1 VISADSKGGI
11 QTQFPDV
18 LWAKADVSAVQL
30 FSPKKLLIV
39 GVAIFAIGCSSSD
52 ATPAATPD
60 MTDGVPVPSATAV
73 VTRAPSGTYGGSL
86 TVVAE
91 AQIPHRDVHQEVQET
106 LTALGP
112 GLAYSR
118 LLRLRSGEGSN
129 QPNLL
134 LECDLC
140 QSWELNEDLAY
151 VFKLRPGIK
160 WQNVAPVNGRA
171 LNAQDI
177 VFSLDR
183 LKTPGWPNAPL
194 LSSIGEATALDDLTV
209 QVELALKDADALLA
223 LADGHV
229 KIVAPEVV
237 AMYGDLKDAPVVGT
251 GPWVWQETAP
261 GEGMEFTRNSSYF
274 EDNLPFLDQLNV
286 TVMRSDPLGDSP
298 GSVELDKVAAF
309 RAGLVDVFSAGP
321 GEWEM
326 VQRGDTD
333 FQSVVS
339 RRSGA
344 GIVLAM
350 NSQMPNL
357 KETAVRQAVFQAID
371 PWDYLDTVWSGQGF
385 ASVGIP
391 VRESGWLLDRPEMR
405 QNYFAD
411 PGKARQLLLDSG
423 KRLPLN
429 LEVTVRIERTG
440 GENLALEERLIA
452 DLTAVGFNPE
462 LRRMNPVQ
470 FDDLVMGPAREFQLA
485 VGAIPPTSTTNSYLF
500 GLLHSQGQWNLAG
513 HEDGQLDA
521 MIEAQAAEFDDIA
534 RRDQLVEIQ
543 RRVLDQAYL
552 FSPVTAASRWV
563 FSSDLM
569 GFEPNTALSEYN
581 FWSRTWLDR

>member
-1 VISADSKGGI
+1 MK
-11 QTQFPDV
+11 
-18 LWAKADVSAVQL
+18 L
-30 FSPKKLLIV
+30 FSPKKLLII
-39 GVAIFAIGCSSSD
+39 GVAIFVIGCSSSA
-52 ATPAATPD
+52 ATPPATPD

-73 VTRAPSGTYGGSL
+73 VSRAPSGTNGGAL
-86 TVVAE
+86 TVVA
-91 AQIPHRDVHQEVQET
+91 AARIPHRDVHQEVQET

-151 VFKLRPGIK
+151 VFKLRPGID
-160 WQNVAPVNGRA
+160 WQNVAPVNGRP
-171 LNAQDI
+171 LNAQDV

-194 LSSIGEATALDDLTV
+194 LSSIGEATAIDDLTL
-209 QVELALKDADALLA
+209 QVELALEDADALLA

-237 AMYGDLKDAPVVGT
+237 TMYGDLKDAPVVGT
-251 GPWVWQETAP
+251 GPWVWQETGP
-261 GEGMEFTRNSSYF
+261 GEGMEFTRNSNYF
-274 EDNLPFLDQLNV
+274 ENNLPFLDQLNV
-286 TVMRSDPLGDSP
+286 TVMRSGPLGDSP

-321 GEWEM
+321 GEWDM
-326 VQRGDTD
+326 VRRGDTD

-344 GIVLAM
+344 GVVLAM

-391 VRESGWLLDRPEMR
+391 VRESGWLLGRPEMR

-423 KRLPLN
+423 QRLPLD

-485 VGAIPPTSTTNSYLF
+485 VGAVPPTSTTNSYLF
-500 GLLHSQGQWNLAG
+500 GLLHSKGQWNLSG
-513 HEDGQLDA
+513 HEDKQLDS

-534 RRDQLVEIQ
+534 RRDRLVEIQ
-543 RRVLDQAYL
+543 RRVLEQAYL

>member
-1 VISADSKGGI
+1 MK
-11 QTQFPDV
+11 
-18 LWAKADVSAVQL
+18 L
-30 FSPKKLLIV
+30 FSPKKLLII
-39 GVAIFAIGCSSSD
+39 GVAIFAIGCSSSA
-52 ATPAATPD
+52 ATPSATPD

-73 VTRAPSGTYGGSL
+73 VSRAPSGTNGGAL
-86 TVVAE
+86 TVVA
-91 AQIPHRDVHQEVQET
+91 AARIPHRDVHQEVQET

-151 VFKLRPGIK
+151 VFKLRPGID
-160 WQNVAPVNGRA
+160 WQNVAPVNGRP
-171 LNAQDI
+171 LNAQDV

-194 LSSIGEATALDDLTV
+194 LSSIGEATAIDDLTL
-209 QVELALKDADALLA
+209 QVELALEDADALLA

-237 AMYGDLKDAPVVGT
+237 TMYGDLKDAPVVGT
-251 GPWVWQETAP
+251 GPWVWQETGP
-261 GEGMEFTRNSSYF
+261 GEGMEFTRNSNYF
-274 EDNLPFLDQLNV
+274 ENNLPFLDQLNV
-286 TVMRSDPLGDSP
+286 TVMRSGPLGDSP

-321 GEWEM
+321 GEWDM
-326 VQRGDTD
+326 VRRGDTD

-344 GIVLAM
+344 GVVLAM

-423 KRLPLN
+423 QRLPLD

-485 VGAIPPTSTTNSYLF
+485 VGAVPPTSTTNSYLF
-500 GLLHSQGQWNLAG
+500 GLLHSKGQWNLSG
-513 HEDGQLDA
+513 HEDKQLDS
-521 MIEAQAAEFDDIA
+521 MIEAQSAEFDDIA
-534 RRDQLVEIQ
+534 RRDRLVEIQ
-543 RRVLDQAYL
+543 RRVLEQAYL

>member
-1 VISADSKGGI
+1 
-11 QTQFPDV
+11 
-18 LWAKADVSAVQL
+18 
-30 FSPKKLLIV
+30 
-39 GVAIFAIGCSSSD
+39 
-52 ATPAATPD
+52 
-60 MTDGVPVPSATAV
+60 
-73 VTRAPSGTYGGSL
+73 
-86 TVVAE
+86 
-91 AQIPHRDVHQEVQET
+91 
-106 LTALGP
+106 
-112 GLAYSR
+112 
-118 LLRLRSGEGSN
+118 
-129 QPNLL
+129 
-134 LECDLC
+134 
-140 QSWELNEDLAY
+140 
-151 VFKLRPGIK
+151 
-160 WQNVAPVNGRA
+160 
-171 LNAQDI
+171 
-177 VFSLDR
+177 
-183 LKTPGWPNAPL
+183 
-194 LSSIGEATALDDLTV
+194 
-209 QVELALKDADALLA
+209 
-223 LADGHV
+223 
-229 KIVAPEVV
+229 
-237 AMYGDLKDAPVVGT
+237 
-251 GPWVWQETAP
+251 
-261 GEGMEFTRNSSYF
+261 MEFTRNSNYF
-274 EDNLPFLDQLNV
+274 ENNLPFLDQLNV
-286 TVMRSDPLGDSP
+286 TVMRSGPLGDSP

-321 GEWEM
+321 GEWDM
-326 VQRGDTD
+326 VRRGDTD

-344 GIVLAM
+344 GVVLAM

-423 KRLPLN
+423 QRLPLD

-485 VGAIPPTSTTNSYLF
+485 VGAVPPTSTTNSYLF
-500 GLLHSQGQWNLAG
+500 GLLHSKGQWNLSG
-513 HEDGQLDA
+513 HEDKQLDS

-534 RRDQLVEIQ
+534 RRDRLVEIQ
-543 RRVLDQAYL
+543 RRVLEQAYL
-552 FSPVTAASRWV
+552 FSPATAASRWV

>member
-1 VISADSKGGI
+1 
-11 QTQFPDV
+11 
-18 LWAKADVSAVQL
+18 
-30 FSPKKLLIV
+30 
-39 GVAIFAIGCSSSD
+39 
-52 ATPAATPD
+52 
-60 MTDGVPVPSATAV
+60 
-73 VTRAPSGTYGGSL
+73 
-86 TVVAE
+86 VVA
-91 AQIPHRDVHQEVQET
+91 AARIPHRDVHQEVQET

-151 VFKLRPGIK
+151 VFKLRPGID
-160 WQNVAPVNGRA
+160 WQNVAPVNGRP
-171 LNAQDI
+171 LNAQDV

-194 LSSIGEATALDDLTV
+194 LSSIGEATAIDDLTL
-209 QVELALKDADALLA
+209 QVELALEDADALLA

-237 AMYGDLKDAPVVGT
+237 TMYGDLKDAPVVGT
-251 GPWVWQETAP
+251 GPWVWQETGP
-261 GEGMEFTRNSSYF
+261 GEGMEFTRNSNYF
-274 EDNLPFLDQLNV
+274 ENNLPFLDQLNV
-286 TVMRSDPLGDSP
+286 TVMRSGPLGDSP

-321 GEWEM
+321 GEWDM
-326 VQRGDTD
+326 VRRGDTD

-344 GIVLAM
+344 GVVLAM

-405 QNYFAD
+405 RNYFAD

-423 KRLPLN
+423 QRLPLD

-485 VGAIPPTSTTNSYLF
+485 VGAVPPTSTTNSYLF
-500 GLLHSQGQWNLAG
+500 GLLHSKGQWNLSG
-513 HEDGQLDA
+513 HEDKQLDS

-534 RRDQLVEIQ
+534 RRDRLVEIQ
-543 RRVLDQAYL
+543 RRVLEQAYL

>member
-1 VISADSKGGI
+1 MK
-11 QTQFPDV
+11 
-18 LWAKADVSAVQL
+18 L
-30 FSPKKLLIV
+30 FSPKKLLII
-39 GVAIFAIGCSSSD
+39 GVAIFAIGCSSS
-52 ATPAATPD
+52 AATPSATPN

-73 VTRAPSGTYGGSL
+73 VSRAPSGTNGGAL
-86 TVVAE
+86 TVVA
-91 AQIPHRDVHQEVQET
+91 AARIPHRDVHQEVQET

-151 VFKLRPGIK
+151 VFKLRPGID
-160 WQNVAPVNGRA
+160 WQNVAPVNGRP
-171 LNAQDI
+171 LNAQDV

-194 LSSIGEATALDDLTV
+194 LSSIGEATAIDDLTL
-209 QVELALKDADALLA
+209 QVELALEDADALLA

-237 AMYGDLKDAPVVGT
+237 TMYGDLKDAPVVGT
-251 GPWVWQETAP
+251 GPWVWQETGP
-261 GEGMEFTRNSSYF
+261 GEGMEFTRNSNYF
-274 EDNLPFLDQLNV
+274 ENNLPFLDQLNV
-286 TVMRSDPLGDSP
+286 TVMRSGPLGDSP
-298 GSVELDKVAAF
+298 GSIELDKVAAF

-321 GEWEM
+321 GEWDM
-326 VQRGDTD
+326 VRRGDTD
-333 FQSVVS
+333 LQSVVS

-344 GIVLAM
+344 GVVLAM

-423 KRLPLN
+423 QRLPLD

-485 VGAIPPTSTTNSYLF
+485 VGAVPPTSTTNSYLF
-500 GLLHSQGQWNLAG
+500 GLLHSKGQWNLSG
-513 HEDGQLDA
+513 HEDKQLDS

-534 RRDQLVEIQ
+534 RRDRLVEIQ
-543 RRVLDQAYL
+543 RRVLEQAYL
-552 FSPVTAASRWV
+552 FSPATAASRWV

>member
-1 VISADSKGGI
+1 MK
-11 QTQFPDV
+11 
-18 LWAKADVSAVQL
+18 L
-30 FSPKKLLIV
+30 FSPKKLLII
-39 GVAIFAIGCSSSD
+39 GVAIFAIGCSSSA
-52 ATPAATPD
+52 ATPPATPD

-73 VTRAPSGTYGGSL
+73 VSRAPSGTNGGAL
-86 TVVAE
+86 TVVA
-91 AQIPHRDVHQEVQET
+91 AARIPHRDVHQEVQET

-151 VFKLRPGIK
+151 VFKLRPGID
-160 WQNVAPVNGRA
+160 WQNVAPVNGRP
-171 LNAQDI
+171 LNAQDV

-194 LSSIGEATALDDLTV
+194 LSSIGEATAIDDLTL
-209 QVELALKDADALLA
+209 QVELALEDADALLA

-237 AMYGDLKDAPVVGT
+237 TMYGDLKDAPVVGT
-251 GPWVWQETAP
+251 GPWVWQETGP
-261 GEGMEFTRNSSYF
+261 GEGMEFTRNSNYF
-274 EDNLPFLDQLNV
+274 ENNLPFLDQLNV
-286 TVMRSDPLGDSP
+286 TVMRSGPLGDSP

-309 RAGLVDVFSAGP
+309 LAGLVDVFSAGP
-321 GEWEM
+321 GEWDM
-326 VQRGDTD
+326 VRRGDTD

-344 GIVLAM
+344 GVVLAM

-423 KRLPLN
+423 QRLPLD

-485 VGAIPPTSTTNSYLF
+485 VGAVPPTSTTNSYLF
-500 GLLHSQGQWNLAG
+500 GLLHSKGQWNLSG
-513 HEDGQLDA
+513 HEDKQLDS

-534 RRDQLVEIQ
+534 RRDRLVEIQ
-543 RRVLDQAYL
+543 RRVLEQAYL

>member
-1 VISADSKGGI
+1 MK
-11 QTQFPDV
+11 
-18 LWAKADVSAVQL
+18 L
-30 FSPKKLLIV
+30 FSPKKLLII
-39 GVAIFAIGCSSSD
+39 GVAIFAIGCSSSA
-52 ATPAATPD
+52 ATPPATPD

-73 VTRAPSGTYGGSL
+73 VSRAPSGTNGGAL
-86 TVVAE
+86 TVVA
-91 AQIPHRDVHQEVQET
+91 AARIPHRDVHQEVQET

-151 VFKLRPGIK
+151 VFKLRPGID
-160 WQNVAPVNGRA
+160 WQNVAPVNGRP
-171 LNAQDI
+171 LNAQDV

-194 LSSIGEATALDDLTV
+194 LSSIGEATAIDDLTL
-209 QVELALKDADALLA
+209 QVELALEDADALLA

-237 AMYGDLKDAPVVGT
+237 TMYGDLKDAPVVGT
-251 GPWVWQETAP
+251 GPWVWQETGP
-261 GEGMEFTRNSSYF
+261 GEGMEFTRNSNYF
-274 EDNLPFLDQLNV
+274 ENNLPFLDQLNV
-286 TVMRSDPLGDSP
+286 TVMRSGPLGDSP

-321 GEWEM
+321 GEWDM
-326 VQRGDTD
+326 VRRGDTD

-344 GIVLAM
+344 GVVLAM

-357 KETAVRQAVFQAID
+357 KETAVRQAIFQAID
-371 PWDYLDTVWSGQGF
+371 PWDYLATVWSGQGF

-423 KRLPLN
+423 QRLPLD

-485 VGAIPPTSTTNSYLF
+485 VGAVPPTSTTNSYLF
-500 GLLHSQGQWNLAG
+500 GLLHSEGQWNLPG
-513 HEDGQLDA
+513 HEDKQLDS

-534 RRDQLVEIQ
+534 RRDRLVEIQ
-543 RRVLDQAYL
+543 RRVLEQAYL

>member
-1 VISADSKGGI
+1 MK
-11 QTQFPDV
+11 
-18 LWAKADVSAVQL
+18 L
-30 FSPKKLLIV
+30 FSPKKLLII
-39 GVAIFAIGCSSSD
+39 GVAIFVIGCSSSA
-52 ATPAATPD
+52 ATPPATPD

-73 VTRAPSGTYGGSL
+73 VSRAPSGTNGGAL
-86 TVVAE
+86 TVVA
-91 AQIPHRDVHQEVQET
+91 AARIPHRDVHQEVQET

-151 VFKLRPGIK
+151 VFKLRPGID
-160 WQNVAPVNGRA
+160 WQNVAPVNGRP
-171 LNAQDI
+171 LNAQDV

-194 LSSIGEATALDDLTV
+194 LSSIGEATAIDDLTL
-209 QVELALKDADALLA
+209 QVELALEDADALLA

-237 AMYGDLKDAPVVGT
+237 TMYGDLKDAPVVGT
-251 GPWVWQETAP
+251 GPWVWQETGP
-261 GEGMEFTRNSSYF
+261 GEGMEFTRNSNYF
-274 EDNLPFLDQLNV
+274 ENNLPFLDQLNV
-286 TVMRSDPLGDSP
+286 TVMRSGPLGDSP

-309 RAGLVDVFSAGP
+309 LAGLVDVFSAGP
-321 GEWEM
+321 GEWDM
-326 VQRGDTD
+326 VRRGDTD

-344 GIVLAM
+344 GVVLAM

-423 KRLPLN
+423 QRLPLD

-485 VGAIPPTSTTNSYLF
+485 VGAVPPTSTTNSYLF
-500 GLLHSQGQWNLAG
+500 GLLHSKGQWNLSG
-513 HEDGQLDA
+513 HEDKQLDS

-534 RRDQLVEIQ
+534 RRDRLVEIQ
-543 RRVLDQAYL
+543 RRVLEQAYL

>member
-1 VISADSKGGI
+1 MK
-11 QTQFPDV
+11 
-18 LWAKADVSAVQL
+18 L
-30 FSPKKLLIV
+30 FSPKKLLII
-39 GVAIFAIGCSSSD
+39 GVAIFAIGCSSSA
-52 ATPAATPD
+52 ATPPATPD

-73 VTRAPSGTYGGSL
+73 VSRAPSGTNGGAL
-86 TVVAE
+86 TVVA
-91 AQIPHRDVHQEVQET
+91 AARIPHRDVHQEVQET

-151 VFKLRPGIK
+151 VFKLRPGID
-160 WQNVAPVNGRA
+160 WQNVAPVNGRP
-171 LNAQDI
+171 LNAQDV

-194 LSSIGEATALDDLTV
+194 LSSIGEATAIDDLTL
-209 QVELALKDADALLA
+209 QVELALEDADALLA

-237 AMYGDLKDAPVVGT
+237 TMYGDLKDAPVVGT
-251 GPWVWQETAP
+251 GPWVWQETGP
-261 GEGMEFTRNSSYF
+261 GEGMEFTRNSNYF
-274 EDNLPFLDQLNV
+274 ENNLPFLDQLNV
-286 TVMRSDPLGDSP
+286 TVMRSGPLGDSP

-309 RAGLVDVFSAGP
+309 LAGLVDVFSAGP
-321 GEWEM
+321 GEWDM
-326 VQRGDTD
+326 VRRGDTD

-344 GIVLAM
+344 GVVLAM

-423 KRLPLN
+423 QRLPLD

-485 VGAIPPTSTTNSYLF
+485 VGAVPPTSTTNSYLF
-500 GLLHSQGQWNLAG
+500 GLLHSKGQWNLSG
-513 HEDGQLDA
+513 HEDKQLDS

-534 RRDQLVEIQ
+534 RRDRLVEIQ
-543 RRVLDQAYL
+543 RRVLEQAYL

-581 FWSRTWLDR
+581 FWSRVWLDR

>member
-1 VISADSKGGI
+1 MK
-11 QTQFPDV
+11 
-18 LWAKADVSAVQL
+18 L
-30 FSPKKLLIV
+30 FSPKKLLII
-39 GVAIFAIGCSSSD
+39 GVAIFAIGCSSSA
-52 ATPAATPD
+52 ATPPATPD

-73 VTRAPSGTYGGSL
+73 VSRAPSGTNGGAL
-86 TVVAE
+86 TVVA
-91 AQIPHRDVHQEVQET
+91 AARIPHRDVHQEVQET

-151 VFKLRPGIK
+151 VFKLRPGID
-160 WQNVAPVNGRA
+160 WQNVAPVNGRP
-171 LNAQDI
+171 LNAQDV

-194 LSSIGEATALDDLTV
+194 LSSIGEATAIDDLTL
-209 QVELALKDADALLA
+209 QVELALEDADALLA

-237 AMYGDLKDAPVVGT
+237 TMYGDLKDAPVVGT
-251 GPWVWQETAP
+251 GPWVWQETGP
-261 GEGMEFTRNSSYF
+261 GEGMEFTRNSNYF
-274 EDNLPFLDQLNV
+274 ENNLPFLDQLNV
-286 TVMRSDPLGDSP
+286 TVMRSGPLGDSP

-321 GEWEM
+321 GEWDM
-326 VQRGDTD
+326 VRRGDTD

-344 GIVLAM
+344 GVVLAM

-371 PWDYLDTVWSGQGF
+371 PWNYLDTVWSGQGF

-391 VRESGWLLDRPEMR
+391 VRESGWLLGRPEMR

-423 KRLPLN
+423 QRLPLD

-485 VGAIPPTSTTNSYLF
+485 VGAVPPTSTTNSYLF
-500 GLLHSQGQWNLAG
+500 GLLHSKGQWNLSG
-513 HEDGQLDA
+513 HEDKQLDS

-534 RRDQLVEIQ
+534 RRDRLVEIQ
-543 RRVLDQAYL
+543 RRVLEQAYL

>member
-1 VISADSKGGI
+1 MK
-11 QTQFPDV
+11 
-18 LWAKADVSAVQL
+18 L
-30 FSPKKLLIV
+30 FSLKKLLII
-39 GVAIFAIGCSSSD
+39 GVTIFAVSCSSSE
-52 ATPAATPD
+52 ATPPATPN

-73 VTRAPSGTYGGSL
+73 VTRAPSGTYGGTL
-86 TVVAE
+86 TVVAA

-183 LKTPGWPNAPL
+183 IRTPGWPNAPL
-194 LSSIGEATALDDLTV
+194 LSSIGEVTALDELTV
-209 QVELALKDADALLA
+209 QVELALEDADALLA

-251 GPWVWQETAP
+251 GPWVWRETAP
-261 GEGMEFTRNSSYF
+261 GEGMEFTRNSNYF
-274 EDNLPFLDQLNV
+274 EDNLPFLDQLNI
-286 TVMRSDPLGDSP
+286 TVMRSGPLGDAP

-391 VRESGWLLDRPEMR
+391 VRESDWLLDRPEMR

-423 KRLPLN
+423 QRLPLD

-440 GENLALEERLIA
+440 GENLALEKRLIA

-470 FDDLVMGPAREFQLA
+470 FDNLVMGPAREFQLA

-513 HEDGQLDA
+513 HEDDRLDA
-521 MIEAQAAEFDDIA
+521 MIEAQAAEFDDNA

-543 RRVLDQAYL
+543 RHVLDQAYL

>member
-1 VISADSKGGI
+1 MK
-11 QTQFPDV
+11 
-18 LWAKADVSAVQL
+18 L
-30 FSPKKLLIV
+30 FSPKKLLII
-39 GVAIFAIGCSSSD
+39 GVAIFAIGCSSSA
-52 ATPAATPD
+52 ATPPATPD

-73 VTRAPSGTYGGSL
+73 VSRAPSGTNGGAL
-86 TVVAE
+86 TVVA
-91 AQIPHRDVHQEVQET
+91 AARIPHRDVHQEVQET

-151 VFKLRPGIK
+151 VFKLRPGID
-160 WQNVAPVNGRA
+160 WQNVAPVNGRP
-171 LNAQDI
+171 LNAQDV

-194 LSSIGEATALDDLTV
+194 LSSIGEATAIDDLTL
-209 QVELALKDADALLA
+209 QVELALEDADALLA

-237 AMYGDLKDAPVVGT
+237 TMYGDLKDAPVVGT
-251 GPWVWQETAP
+251 GPWVWQETGP
-261 GEGMEFTRNSSYF
+261 GEGMEFTRNSNYF
-274 EDNLPFLDQLNV
+274 ENNLPFLDQLNV
-286 TVMRSDPLGDSP
+286 TVMRSGPLGDSP

-309 RAGLVDVFSAGP
+309 LAGLVDVFSAGP
-321 GEWEM
+321 GEWDM
-326 VQRGDTD
+326 VRRGDTD

-344 GIVLAM
+344 GVVLAM

-391 VRESGWLLDRPEMR
+391 VRESGWLLGRPEMR

-423 KRLPLN
+423 QRLPLD

-485 VGAIPPTSTTNSYLF
+485 VGAVPPTSTTNSYLF
-500 GLLHSQGQWNLAG
+500 GLLHSKGQWNLSG
-513 HEDGQLDA
+513 HEDKQLDS

-534 RRDQLVEIQ
+534 RRDRLVEIQ
-543 RRVLDQAYL
+543 RRVLEQAYL
-552 FSPVTAASRWV
+552 FSPATAASRWV

>member
-1 VISADSKGGI
+1 MK
-11 QTQFPDV
+11 
-18 LWAKADVSAVQL
+18 L
-30 FSPKKLLIV
+30 FSPKKLLII
-39 GVAIFAIGCSSSD
+39 GVAIFAIGCSSSA
-52 ATPAATPD
+52 ATPPATPD

-73 VTRAPSGTYGGSL
+73 VSRAPSGTNGGAL
-86 TVVAE
+86 TVVA
-91 AQIPHRDVHQEVQET
+91 AARIPHRDVHQEVQET

-151 VFKLRPGIK
+151 VFKLRPGID
-160 WQNVAPVNGRA
+160 WQNVAPVNGRP
-171 LNAQDI
+171 LNAQDV

-194 LSSIGEATALDDLTV
+194 LSSIGEATAIDDLTL
-209 QVELALKDADALLA
+209 QVELALEDADALLA

-237 AMYGDLKDAPVVGT
+237 TMYGDLKDAPVVGT
-251 GPWVWQETAP
+251 GPWVWQETGP
-261 GEGMEFTRNSSYF
+261 GEGMEFTRNSNYF
-274 EDNLPFLDQLNV
+274 ENNLPFLDQLNV
-286 TVMRSDPLGDSP
+286 TVMRSGPLGDSP

-309 RAGLVDVFSAGP
+309 LAGLVDVFSAGP
-321 GEWEM
+321 GEWDM
-326 VQRGDTD
+326 IRRGDTD

-344 GIVLAM
+344 GVVLAM

-357 KETAVRQAVFQAID
+357 KETAVRQAIFQAID
-371 PWDYLDTVWSGQGF
+371 PWDYLATVWSGQGF

-423 KRLPLN
+423 QRLPLD

-485 VGAIPPTSTTNSYLF
+485 VGAVPPTSTTNSYLF
-500 GLLHSQGQWNLAG
+500 GLLHSKGQWNLSG
-513 HEDGQLDA
+513 HEDKQLDS

-534 RRDQLVEIQ
+534 RRDRLVEIQ
-543 RRVLDQAYL
+543 RRVLEQAYL

>member
-1 VISADSKGGI
+1 MK
-11 QTQFPDV
+11 
-18 LWAKADVSAVQL
+18 L
-30 FSPKKLLIV
+30 FSPKKLLII
-39 GVAIFAIGCSSSD
+39 GVAIFAIGCSSSA
-52 ATPAATPD
+52 ATPPATPD

-73 VTRAPSGTYGGSL
+73 VSRAPSGTNGGAL
-86 TVVAE
+86 TVVA
-91 AQIPHRDVHQEVQET
+91 AARIPHRDVHQEVQET

-151 VFKLRPGIK
+151 VFKLRPGID
-160 WQNVAPVNGRA
+160 WQNVAPVNGRP
-171 LNAQDI
+171 LNAQDV

-194 LSSIGEATALDDLTV
+194 LSSIGEATAIDDLTL
-209 QVELALKDADALLA
+209 QVELALEDADALLA

-237 AMYGDLKDAPVVGT
+237 TMYGDLKDAPVVGT
-251 GPWVWQETAP
+251 GPWVWQETGP
-261 GEGMEFTRNSSYF
+261 GEGMEFTRNSNYF
-274 EDNLPFLDQLNV
+274 ENNLPFLDQLNV
-286 TVMRSDPLGDSP
+286 TVMRSGPLGDSP
-298 GSVELDKVAAF
+298 GSIELDKVAAF

-321 GEWEM
+321 GEWDM
-326 VQRGDTD
+326 VRQGDTD

-344 GIVLAM
+344 GVVLAM

-391 VRESGWLLDRPEMR
+391 VRESGWLLDRREMR
-405 QNYFAD
+405 RNYFAG

-423 KRLPLN
+423 QRLPLD
-429 LEVTVRIERTG
+429 LEVTVRLERTG

-485 VGAIPPTSTTNSYLF
+485 VGAVPPTSTTNSYLF
-500 GLLHSQGQWNLAG
+500 GLLHSKGQWNLSG
-513 HEDGQLDA
+513 HEDKQLDS

-534 RRDQLVEIQ
+534 RRDRLVEIQ
-543 RRVLDQAYL
+543 RRVLEQAYL

>member
-1 VISADSKGGI
+1 MK
-11 QTQFPDV
+11 
-18 LWAKADVSAVQL
+18 L
-30 FSPKKLLIV
+30 FSLKKLLII
-39 GVAIFAIGCSSSD
+39 GVTIFAVSCSSSE
-52 ATPAATPD
+52 ATPPATPN
-60 MTDGVPVPSATAV
+60 MTDGVPLPSATAV
-73 VTRAPSGTYGGSL
+73 VTRAPSGTYGGTL
-86 TVVAE
+86 TVVAA

-151 VFKLRPGIK
+151 VFKLRPGIN

-194 LSSIGEATALDDLTV
+194 LSSIGEVTALDDLTV
-209 QVELALKDADALLA
+209 QVELALEDADALLA

-251 GPWVWQETAP
+251 GPWVWRETAP
-261 GEGMEFTRNSSYF
+261 GEGMEFTRNSNYF
-274 EDNLPFLDQLNV
+274 EDNLPFLDQLNI
-286 TVMRSDPLGDSP
+286 TVMRSGPLGDSP

-321 GEWEM
+321 REWEM

-391 VRESGWLLDRPEMR
+391 VRESDWLLDRPEMR

-423 KRLPLN
+423 QRLPLD

-470 FDDLVMGPAREFQLA
+470 FDNLVMGPAREFQLA

-513 HEDGQLDA
+513 HEDDRLDA
-521 MIEAQAAEFDDIA
+521 MIEAQAAEFDDNA

-543 RRVLDQAYL
+543 RHVLDQAYL

>member
-1 VISADSKGGI
+1 MII
-11 QTQFPDV
+11 
-18 LWAKADVSAVQL
+18 
-30 FSPKKLLIV
+30 
-39 GVAIFAIGCSSSD
+39 GVAIFAIGCSSSA
-52 ATPAATPD
+52 ATPSATPD

-73 VTRAPSGTYGGSL
+73 VSRAPSGTNGGAL
-86 TVVAE
+86 TVVA
-91 AQIPHRDVHQEVQET
+91 AARIPHRDVHQEVQET

-151 VFKLRPGIK
+151 VFKLRPGID

-171 LNAQDI
+171 LNTQDV

-194 LSSIGEATALDDLTV
+194 LSSIGEATAIDDLTL
-209 QVELALKDADALLA
+209 QVELALEDADALLA

-251 GPWVWQETAP
+251 GPWVWQETGP
-261 GEGMEFTRNSSYF
+261 GEGMEFTRNSNYF
-274 EDNLPFLDQLNV
+274 ENNLPFLDQLDV
-286 TVMRSDPLGDSP
+286 TVMRSGPLGDSP

-321 GEWEM
+321 GEWDM
-326 VQRGDTD
+326 VRRGDTD

-344 GIVLAM
+344 GVVLAM

-423 KRLPLN
+423 QRLPLD

-485 VGAIPPTSTTNSYLF
+485 VGAVPPTSTTNSYLF
-500 GLLHSQGQWNLAG
+500 GLLHSKGQWNLSG
-513 HEDGQLDA
+513 HEDKQLDS
-521 MIEAQAAEFDDIA
+521 MIEAQAAEFDDTA
-534 RRDQLVEIQ
+534 RRDRLVEIQ
-543 RRVLDQAYL
+543 RRVLEQAYL
-552 FSPVTAASRWV
+552 FSPVTSASRWV

>member
-1 VISADSKGGI
+1 MKLLSA
-11 QTQFPDV
+11 
-18 LWAKADVSAVQL
+18 
-30 FSPKKLLIV
+30 KKLLII
-39 GVAIFAIGCSSSD
+39 GAAIFAVACSSPVD
-52 ATPAATPD
+52 NPAPGTNIS
-60 MTDGVPVPSATAV
+60 DGVPVPSPTAV
-73 VTRAPSGTYGGSL
+73 VAPAPSGSFGGTL
-86 TVVAE
+86 NVVAAAE
-91 AQIPHRDVHQEVQET
+91 IPHRDVHQEVQET

-118 LLRLRSGEGSN
+118 LLRLRSGQGSN

-151 VFKLRPGIK
+151 VFQLRPGIK
-160 WQNVAPVNGRA
+160 WQNIAPVNGRT
-171 LNAQDI
+171 LTAQDI
-177 VFSLDR
+177 VFSLGR

-194 LSSIGEATALDDLTV
+194 LASIGNAVALDDLTLKI
-209 QVELALKDADALLA
+209 ELSLQDADALLA

-229 KIVAPEVV
+229 KIVAPEAV
-237 AMYGDLKDAPVVGT
+237 AVTGDLKDGPVIGT

-261 GEGMEFTRNSSYF
+261 GEGMEFTRNSNYF
-274 EDNLPFLDQLNV
+274 EGGLPFLDQLNV
-286 TVMRSDPLGDSP
+286 TVMRSGPLADSP
-298 GSVELDKVAAF
+298 SSIELDKVAAF
-309 RAGLVDVFSAGP
+309 KAGLVDVLSVGP
-321 GEWEM
+321 SEWEM
-326 VQRGDTD
+326 VQRSGAD

-344 GIVLAM
+344 GVVLAM
-350 NSQMPNL
+350 NSQKPNL
-357 KETAVRQAVFQAID
+357 QTAAVRQAVFQAID

-391 VRESGWLLDRPEMR
+391 VRESDWLLGRSEMR
-405 QNYFAD
+405 QNFFAD
-411 PGKARQLLLDSG
+411 PGKARQLLLNSG
-423 KRLPLN
+423 QSLPID

-440 GENLALEERLIA
+440 GENLALEERLMA

-470 FDDLVMGPAREFQLA
+470 FDDLVMGPARDFQLA
-485 VGAIPPTSTTNSYLF
+485 VGAVPPTSTTNSYLF

-513 HEDGQLDA
+513 HEDALLDS
-521 MIEAQAAEFDDIA
+521 MIETQAAEFDDVA
-534 RRDQLVEIQ
+534 RREQLVEIQ

-563 FSSDLM
+563 FSSDLK